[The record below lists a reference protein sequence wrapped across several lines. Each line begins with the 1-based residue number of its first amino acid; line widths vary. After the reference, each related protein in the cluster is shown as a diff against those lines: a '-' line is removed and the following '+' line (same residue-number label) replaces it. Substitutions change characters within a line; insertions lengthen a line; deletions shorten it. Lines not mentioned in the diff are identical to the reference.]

1 MPISEK
7 ILNRIQNLNEDSEF
21 KKLLISILEIEDKG
35 SKVNINYEKAVSDY
49 IEKTKED
56 EEVQA

>member
-7 ILNRIQNLNEDSEF
+7 ILNKIQTLNEDDAF
-21 KKLLISILEIEDKG
+21 KKLLISLLEIEDKG

-49 IEKTKED
+49 VDETKD
-56 EEVQA
+56 NEVKQ